1 MKVLFSAR
9 ARADVEA
16 VADFIAINNPA
27 RAETFAAELVRA
39 CIAIGDR
46 PRAYPAKE
54 NLHPELRI
62 RYYKKHAI
70 IYRLT
75 DRQILIVRVAHAARE
90 LSALLDDE
98 LD

>member
-1 MKVLFSAR
+1 MKVLISAR
-9 ARADVEA
+9 ARTDVEA

-46 PRAYPAKE
+46 PRAYPEKE

-62 RYYKKHAI
+62 RYYKKYAI
-70 IYRLT
+70 VYQFT
-75 DRQILIVRVAHAARE
+75 ERQVLIVRVVHAARD